1 MPRIFSLL
9 GRRGWAEA
17 NECDYIQPLTE
28 SRTLSLAVIICTLV
42 TSAHSNLPVRVPDYL
57 GERWSLVTM
66 WCKFKQNWPT
76 FPTQYLLIALVIKY
90 WILMSW
96 HLPILT
102 PIKTA
107 PTSDMDWRSLE
118 RILFLSHSILWVSF
132 IYVFTY
138 LLLGVG
144 GQGMGVLS
152 QNSDFINHLL
162 GRQSLC
168 SKLKKNKLH
177 GAPVLLSKLAE
188 SPNLHEQYC
197 SEITTYLPTDWLTLE
212 QHWILSLRPC
222 FWSYP
227 EGKALGSGP
236 IFC

>member
-17 NECDYIQPLTE
+17 NKCDYIQPLTE

-66 WCKFKQNWPT
+66 WCKFKKNWPT

-107 PTSDMDWRSLE
+107 PTRDMDWRSLE
-118 RILFLSHSILWVSF
+118 RIFFLSRSVLWASF

-138 LLLGVG
+138 LPFFFFFFFG
-144 GQGMGVLS
+144 GGGAEWEFWAKIVT
-152 QNSDFINHLL
+152 
-162 GRQSLC
+162 SLTI
-168 SKLKKNKLH
+168 SWVVEVSAAN
-177 GAPVLLSKLAE
+177 
-188 SPNLHEQYC
+188 
-197 SEITTYLPTDWLTLE
+197 
-212 QHWILSLRPC
+212 
-222 FWSYP
+222 
-227 EGKALGSGP
+227 
-236 IFC
+236 

>member
-118 RILFLSHSILWVSF
+118 RIFFPTLFCGFLSFMCLPICFGGRGREWEFWAKIVTSLTISWVVEVSAA
-132 IYVFTY
+132 
-138 LLLGVG
+138 
-144 GQGMGVLS
+144 
-152 QNSDFINHLL
+152 N
-162 GRQSLC
+162 
-168 SKLKKNKLH
+168 
-177 GAPVLLSKLAE
+177 
-188 SPNLHEQYC
+188 
-197 SEITTYLPTDWLTLE
+197 
-212 QHWILSLRPC
+212 
-222 FWSYP
+222 
-227 EGKALGSGP
+227 
-236 IFC
+236 

>member
-17 NECDYIQPLTE
+17 NKCDYIQPLTE

-107 PTSDMDWRSLE
+107 PTRDMDWRSLE
-118 RILFLSHSILWVSF
+118 RIFFLSHSVLWVSF

-138 LLLGVG
+138 LLFFFLVG
-144 GQGMGVLS
+144 GGSGMGVLS

-162 GRQSLC
+162 GCQSLC
-168 SKLKKNKLH
+168 SKLKKKKNSMALQCCCPRWQR
-177 GAPVLLSKLAE
+177 APTCRSRIV
-188 SPNLHEQYC
+188 QR
-197 SEITTYLPTDWLTLE
+197 
-212 QHWILSLRPC
+212 SLRICRLVDSP
-222 FWSYP
+222 WNSS
-227 EGKALGSGP
+227 GSQVWDLASGA
-236 IFC
+236 IQKVRH

>member
-118 RILFLSHSILWVSF
+118 RIFFLSHSILWVSF

-138 LLLGVG
+138 LLWGE

-162 GRQSLC
+162 GRRSLC
-168 SKLKKNKLH
+168 SKLKKKINSMELQCGCPSWH
-177 GAPVLLSKLAE
+177 RAPTCMSSIV
-188 SPNLHEQYC
+188 QR
-197 SEITTYLPTDWLTLE
+197 
-212 QHWILSLRPC
+212 SLRICQLIDSP
-222 FWSYP
+222 WN
-227 EGKALGSGP
+227 GTGS
-236 IFC
+236 